1 MKNNKYN
8 KLVEDITSRVM
19 KRLIERLEMT
29 EGDGFENIF
38 DELKTEMENIEM
50 LPDNKIDATKYDEK
64 AIIEA
69 LKKLGYSYKKAVGN
83 KLHFFNKETS
93 VSLYIL
99 QGKKIISLIP

>member
-1 MKNNKYN
+1 MKNNEYK
-8 KLVEDITSRVM
+8 KLVEDITNRVM
-19 KRLIERLEMT
+19 KRLIEKIEMT

-38 DELKTEMENIEM
+38 DELRTEMENIVM

-64 AIIEA
+64 AIIES
-69 LKKLGYSYKKAVGN
+69 LKKLGYEYKKAIGN

-93 VSLYIL
+93 VSLYLL